1 MKRDVLDRLNRHWLY
16 WLAIAALGLAMEGVA
31 LYYQYGLNYGPC
43 ILCVQVRAWVLG
55 IVLVAFAGLF
65 VRRRRALNATAHA
78 LMLAL
83 SVGLLISSWE
93 TLSIERGWVEA
104 GCEMQAEFPAWLP
117 LHQWLPQAFEA
128 WELCGYTPELA
139 FGITMAEGLVA
150 LAAAGIVLLLLQL
163 LTLARPATSGRK

>member
-1 MKRDVLDRLNRHWLY
+1 MKLDLLGRINRHWLY

-55 IVLVAFAGLF
+55 IVLVALAGVF
-65 VRRRRALNATAHA
+65 VRRQRLPNAIAHA

-83 SVGLLISSWE
+83 AVGLSMTSWE
-93 TLSIERGWVEA
+93 TLSVERGWAEA
-104 GCEMQAEFPAWLP
+104 SCEMQAEFPPWLP

-139 FGITMAEGLVA
+139 FGVTMAEGLVG
-150 LAAAGIVLLLLQL
+150 LGAAAVLLLALQL
-163 LTLARPATSGRK
+163 LALARRDPR